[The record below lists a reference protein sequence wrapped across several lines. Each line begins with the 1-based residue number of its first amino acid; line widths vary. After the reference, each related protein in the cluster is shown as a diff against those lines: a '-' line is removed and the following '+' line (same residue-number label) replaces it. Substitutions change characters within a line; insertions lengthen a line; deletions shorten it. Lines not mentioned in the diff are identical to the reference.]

1 MAPARLKEGEMADTT
16 QALISRVSVPPR
28 LLGDPA
34 PSGADLDDI
43 MAAAMSAPDHGALKP
58 WRFIKIQGDARA
70 KLGDIFVDALKNRDP
85 EADEAAIEKERN
97 RPMRSPMI
105 IVAVAKIDDTV
116 ANVPPVEQSVAT
128 GIAAYNMILAA
139 QDKGYGG
146 ILLTGKNAQ
155 DLNVKAALGLDP
167 TDEIVSFVY
176 LGTPIKQVSD
186 KRRSNASEFMSEWT
200 G

>member
-1 MAPARLKEGEMADTT
+1 
-16 QALISRVSVPPR
+16 
-28 LLGDPA
+28 
-34 PSGADLDDI
+34 
-43 MAAAMSAPDHGALKP
+43 
-58 WRFIKIQGDARA
+58 
-70 KLGDIFVDALKNRDP
+70 
-85 EADEAAIEKERN
+85 
-97 RPMRSPMI
+97 MRSPMI

-186 KRRSNASEFMSEWT
+186 KRRPNASEFMSEWT

>member
-1 MAPARLKEGEMADTT
+1 MADTT

-70 KLGDIFVDALKNRDP
+70 KLGDIFVDALKDRDP

-186 KRRSNASEFMSEWT
+186 KRRSNASEFTSEWT

>member
-1 MAPARLKEGEMADTT
+1 MDTMQT
-16 QALISRVSVPPR
+16 LISRISVPPR

-34 PSGADLDDI
+34 PSGGDLDEI
-43 MAAAMSAPDHGALKP
+43 MAAAMSTPDHGNLAP
-58 WRFIKIQGDARA
+58 WRFITIEGDARA
-70 KLGDIFVDALKNRDP
+70 KLGEVFVDALKKRDP

-105 IVAVAKIDDTV
+105 VVAVAKVDDTV
-116 ANVPPVEQSVAT
+116 ANVPPVEQIVAT
-128 GIAAYNMILAA
+128 GIAAYNIILAA
-139 QDKGYGG
+139 QAKGYGG

-155 DLNVKAALGLDP
+155 DNNVKAALGLEP
-167 TDEIVSFVY
+167 SDEIVSFVY

-186 KRRSNASEFMSEWT
+186 KRRPEAAQFMSAWT

>member
-1 MAPARLKEGEMADTT
+1 MNMINS
-16 QALISRVSVPPR
+16 LISRVSVPPR

-34 PSGADLDDI
+34 PAGVDLDEI
-43 MAAAMSAPDHGALKP
+43 MSAAMSTPDHGALTP
-58 WRFIKIQGDARA
+58 WRFITIQGEARA
-70 KLGDIFVDALKNRDP
+70 KLGEVFVDALKKRDP
-85 EADEAAIEKERN
+85 KTDDAAIEKERN

-105 IVAVAKIDDTV
+105 VVAVAKIDDTV
-116 ANVPPVEQSVAT
+116 ANVPPIEQVVAT
-128 GIAAYNMILAA
+128 GIAAYNLIVAA
-139 QDKGYGG
+139 QAKGYGG

-155 DLNVKAALGLDP
+155 DPNVKAALGLEE

-186 KRRSNASEFMSEWT
+186 KRRPNAAQFMSEWT

>member
-1 MAPARLKEGEMADTT
+1 MDTT

-34 PSGADLDDI
+34 PSGADLDEI
-43 MAAAMSAPDHGALKP
+43 MAAAMSAPDHGALTP
-58 WRFIKIQGDARA
+58 WRFITIQGDARA
-70 KLGDIFVDALKNRDP
+70 KLGDVFVDALKKRDP
-85 EADEAAIEKERN
+85 HADEAAIEKERN
-97 RPMRSPMI
+97 RPMRSPLI
-105 IVAVAKIDDTV
+105 VVAVAKIDDSV
-116 ANVPPVEQSVAT
+116 PNVPPIEQSVAT
-128 GIAAYNMILAA
+128 GIAAYNMIVAA
-139 QDKGYGG
+139 QSKGYGG

-155 DLNVKAALGLDP
+155 DNNVKAALGLEP

-186 KRRSNASEFMSEWT
+186 KRRPDAAQFMSEWT

>member
-1 MAPARLKEGEMADTT
+1 MADTT

-70 KLGDIFVDALKNRDP
+70 KLGDIFVDALKDRDP

-128 GIAAYNMILAA
+128 GIALQHDPSGTRQRLWWN
-139 QDKGYGG
+139 
-146 ILLTGKNAQ
+146 LLTGKNAQ
-155 DLNVKAALGLDP
+155 DLNVKAALVWTRRMKLSP
-167 TDEIVSFVY
+167 LSI
-176 LGTPIKQVSD
+176 LHAD
-186 KRRSNASEFMSEWT
+186 KA
-200 G
+200 GQ

>member
-1 MAPARLKEGEMADTT
+1 MADTT

-70 KLGDIFVDALKNRDP
+70 KLGDIFVDALKDRDP

-186 KRRSNASEFMSEWT
+186 KRRPNASEFLSEWT

>member
-1 MAPARLKEGEMADTT
+1 MMDTM

-34 PSGADLDDI
+34 PAGEDLDEI
-43 MAAAMSAPDHGALKP
+43 MAAAMSAPDHGALVP
-58 WRFIKIQGDARA
+58 WRFITILGDARA
-70 KLGDIFVDALKNRDP
+70 KLGDVFVDALKKRDP
-85 EADEAAIEKERN
+85 EADETAINKERN

-105 IVAVAKIDDTV
+105 VVVVAKIDNTV
-116 ANVPPVEQSVAT
+116 ANVPPIEQVVAT
-128 GIAAYNMILAA
+128 GIAAYNIIVAA
-139 QDKGYGG
+139 QAKGYGG

-155 DLNVKAALGLDP
+155 DPSVKAALGLSES
-167 TDEIVSFVY
+167 DEIVSFVY

-186 KRRSNASEFMSEWT
+186 KRRRDAADFISEWR